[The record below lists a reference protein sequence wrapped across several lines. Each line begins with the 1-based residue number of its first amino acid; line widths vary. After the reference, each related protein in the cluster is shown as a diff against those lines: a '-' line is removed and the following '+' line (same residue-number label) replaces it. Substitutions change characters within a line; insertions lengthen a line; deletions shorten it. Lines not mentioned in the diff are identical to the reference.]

1 MGSSDAVWKALGLGG
16 IAGLRSMAAPAILSR
31 SLAQGRVGGLEDT
44 PFAALGSPGV
54 STALQALAVA
64 EMIADKTPFIP
75 SRTSLPVLLGR
86 AASGA
91 LVGAASFA
99 SEKRRPA
106 AGGALG
112 AASAMTAAYAGEKF
126 RTEGAQRLG
135 LPNFIAGLLEDGL
148 VLLGGRRLLLSG
160 EEV

>member
-1 MGSSDAVWKALGLGG
+1 MPL
-16 IAGLRSMAAPAILSR
+16 
-31 SLAQGRVGGLEDT
+31 
-44 PFAALGSPGV
+44 
-54 STALQALAVA
+54 
-64 EMIADKTPFIP
+64 IP

-106 AGGALG
+106 TGGALG

-135 LPNFIAGLLEDGL
+135 LPNLFAGLLEDGL
-148 VLLGGRRLLLSG
+148 VLLGGRRLLSG

>member
-1 MGSSDAVWKALGLGG
+1 MGSSDVVWRALGLGG

-31 SLAQGRVGGLEDT
+31 SVAEGRVGGLEDT

-64 EMIADKTPFIP
+64 EMIGDKTPFIP
-75 SRTSLPVLLGR
+75 SRTSPPVLLGR

-106 AGGALG
+106 TGGALG
-112 AASAMTAAYAGEKF
+112 VVSALTAAYAGERF

-135 LPNFIAGLLEDGL
+135 LPNFFAGLLEDGL
-148 VLLGGRRLLLSG
+148 VLLGGRLLLRG